1 MERRQQGKGV
11 NNGNKQRWQQVT
23 TIATSDDYSNKQ
35 QCKGWQQ
42 TTIATSNNGNEQ
54 QWQQTTMAT
63 NNDGNKQQWKGG
75 NDGEAAMMATN
86 NDGNE

>member
-1 MERRQQGKGV
+1 
-11 NNGNKQRWQQVT
+11 VT

-63 NNDGNKQQWKGG
+63 NDDGRAATMERRQRWQQTTMAMSDNDSNKQQQ
-75 NDGEAAMMATN
+75 
-86 NDGNE
+86 